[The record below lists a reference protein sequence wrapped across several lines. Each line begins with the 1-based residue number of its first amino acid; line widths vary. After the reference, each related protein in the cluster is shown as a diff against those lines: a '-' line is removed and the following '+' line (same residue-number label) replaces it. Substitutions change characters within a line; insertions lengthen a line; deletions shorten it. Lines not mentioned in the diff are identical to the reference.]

1 MEALLRGSW
10 NVVKNCS
17 RQCWR
22 KSLAFLASMIDVVV
36 LVKKCGFEVL
46 RRCGFKN
53 SFFSKNGQ
61 ILFMFGIGAGFRMFF
76 SYQNGTVIVQS
87 QMRRFF
93 VRDFLLMVLAEV

>member
-22 KSLAFLASMIDVVV
+22 KLGFLSIDDVVV

-61 ILFMFGIGAGFRMFF
+61 FLFIFGIGAGFRMFF